1 MSRIFNFAAGPSNMP
16 LSVLEK
22 AQADFVD
29 YKGAG
34 MSLVEMSHR
43 GKQYDA
49 VHNEAM
55 QLVKELYGLPDNYK
69 VLFVQGGA
77 TLQFAMIPM
86 NFLGEGQSCDFTVT
100 GSWAK
105 KAYADTKKLGKANV
119 VWDGKEDNYLN
130 LPDPKDLKLDP
141 NAAYLHMTSNET
153 IGGIQWQDFPDA
165 GKVPIICDMSSD
177 FVSRP
182 VPIEKFG
189 LIYAGA
195 QKNAGPAG
203 VGIVILRED
212 LLERCPENLPA
223 YLNYKTHWDKDSMYN
238 TPPVFAI
245 WMLKLVMEWLKEQGG
260 LAAAEKMATERSGI
274 VYDAIAKHPD
284 FYKCPVPELCR
295 SKMNVVFRM
304 PTEDLEKQFV
314 AEALATGM
322 SGLKGHRSVGGCRA
336 SIYNAMPME
345 GAKTLSD
352 FMDEYAKKNG

>member
-1 MSRIFNFAAGPSNMP
+1 
-16 LSVLEK
+16 
-22 AQADFVD
+22 
-29 YKGAG
+29 
-34 MSLVEMSHR
+34 
-43 GKQYDA
+43 
-49 VHNEAM
+49 
-55 QLVKELYGLPDNYK
+55 
-69 VLFVQGGA
+69 
-77 TLQFAMIPM
+77 M